1 MTENKFAEL
10 KQKFESSSN
19 QSVSRKKRGRKR
31 QGAPVSPETY
41 EKKQR
46 YPFSLHYD
54 VRYEK
59 LEDLVNFHRAKS
71 ASEYL
76 ENLIIRE
83 WDKMQ
88 RKLKSKED

>member
-1 MTENKFAEL
+1 MNI
-10 KQKFESSSN
+10 ESN
-19 QSVSRKKRGRKR
+19 VDQSVVRKVRGRKR
-31 QGAPVSPETY
+31 RTVPVSPETY

-59 LEDLVNFHRAKS
+59 LEDLVNFHRSKS
-71 ASEYL
+71 ASDYL

-88 RKLKSKED
+88 RKLRLKGD